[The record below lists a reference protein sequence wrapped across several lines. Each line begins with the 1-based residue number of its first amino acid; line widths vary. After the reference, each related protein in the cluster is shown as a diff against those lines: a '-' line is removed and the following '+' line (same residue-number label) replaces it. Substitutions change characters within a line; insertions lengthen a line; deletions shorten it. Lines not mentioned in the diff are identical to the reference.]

1 MALGPPRQKQRRAQ
15 QISIGGGEGDVI
27 DENVVQRSL
36 CHRDFPRSFCAA
48 PANANSAF
56 AARACLGQRKSF
68 AKLVN
73 RRPRQEVRKQRVR
86 VKLYFQCRFS
96 IGSAWSGFAPN
107 GAGAISGTG
116 GPASACV

>member
-1 MALGPPRQKQRRAQ
+1 
-15 QISIGGGEGDVI
+15 
-27 DENVVQRSL
+27 
-36 CHRDFPRSFCAA
+36 
-48 PANANSAF
+48 
-56 AARACLGQRKSF
+56 
-68 AKLVN
+68 LVN

-96 IGSAWSGFAPN
+96 IGSAWLGFAPN